1 MIRSVG
7 TGMCLR
13 KMKCKEYNTE
23 VVDVGPCMAHTSINF
38 IVEKAVGGNP
48 DRMQD
53 LGSPLAG
60 VIDPGTLFGPFKL
73 KISNRPSDLKCDR
86 SGTCE
91 KIKQQ
96 KRWEPYFGHG
106 VTRQPATVPVVNGK
120 AFVPESIV
128 TDLSPDTLVNVDT
141 RILHLMRS
149 PLDGVMCGTSLEV
162 TAGDTDLF
170 FYFHQ
175 ESAGSNATANA
186 TASH

>member
-38 IVEKAVGGNP
+38 IVQKAVGGNP
-48 DRMQD
+48 ERMQD

-60 VIDPGTLFGPFKL
+60 VIDPGNVFGPFKL
-73 KISNRPSDLKCDR
+73 KISNRPSDLKCDG

-96 KRWEPYFGHG
+96 KRWEPYLEGG
-106 VTRQPATVPVVNGK
+106 MTRQPATVPVVNGK
-120 AFVPESIV
+120 PFVSGSLV
-128 TDLSPDTLVNVDT
+128 TDLNPDSLVIVDT
-141 RILHLMRS
+141 RILHLIRS
-149 PLDGVMCGTSLEV
+149 PLEGVMCGTSLEV
-162 TAGDTDLF
+162 TAGGSDLF
-170 FYFHQ
+170 FYFIQ
-175 ESAGSNATANA
+175 QSAVANA